1 MKIVFAGTP
10 NFAAGFLESLIESHH
25 NLVAVITQPDKPGRR
40 GKKLQASPVKQ
51 IAEQAKLTVMQ
62 PARLRITDIQHLD
75 FDLMIVVAFGQILK
89 PEVLAHPKLG
99 CINIH
104 ASILPRWRGAAP
116 VQRAI
121 LAGDEES
128 GVTLIQMDAGL
139 DTGEMLAKSVVPI
152 SPLDTTV
159 DLLSKFM
166 NVGQPLLLE
175 TLELVSKGTVKK
187 DTQDDDAATY
197 AHKIQKPE
205 AMIDWQQD
213 AQQVDRVV
221 RAYNPDPIA
230 FTFLDKNRVKIH
242 SGRAVKS
249 KICSPGAILE
259 LTTKGLTVGCG
270 DQAFL
275 IERIQ
280 LPIGKGAILSGA
292 DMLNG
297 WADTLKIGSIFSEKS
312 DE

>member
-51 IAEQAKLTVMQ
+51 LAEQAKLTVMQ

-89 PEVLAHPKLG
+89 PEVLAHSKLG

-121 LAGDEES
+121 LAGDKES
-128 GVTLIQMDAGL
+128 GVTLIQMDTGL
-139 DTGEMLAKSVVPI
+139 DTGEMLAKSIVPI
-152 SPLDTTV
+152 SPLDSTA
-159 DLLSKFM
+159 DLLSKFI

-187 DTQDDDAATY
+187 ETQDDDAATY

-205 AMIDWQQD
+205 AMIDWRQD

-249 KICSPGAILE
+249 KLGRPGSILE

-280 LPIGKGAILSGA
+280 LPMGKGAILAGA

>member
-1 MKIVFAGTP
+1 LKIVFAGTP

-51 IAEQAKLTVMQ
+51 LAEQAKLTVMQ

-99 CINIH
+99 GINIH

-121 LAGDEES
+121 LAGDKES
-128 GVTLIQMDAGL
+128 GVTLIQMDTGL
-139 DTGEMLAKSVVPI
+139 DTGEMLAKSIVPI
-152 SPLDTTV
+152 SPLDSTA
-159 DLLSKFM
+159 DLLSKFI

-205 AMIDWQQD
+205 AMINWQQD

-249 KICSPGAILE
+249 KICRPGAILE
-259 LTTKGLTVGCG
+259 LTIKGLTVGCG

>member
-10 NFAAGFLESLIESHH
+10 NFAAGFLKSLIESHH

-51 IAEQAKLTVMQ
+51 LGEQAKLTVMQ
-62 PARLRITDIQHLD
+62 PAKLRITDIQHLD

-89 PEVLAHPKLG
+89 PDVLAYPKHG

-121 LAGDEES
+121 LAGDKES

-175 TLELVSKGTVKK
+175 TLEHISKGTVKK
-187 DTQDDDAATY
+187 DTQDDDVATY
-197 AHKIQKPE
+197 ANKIQKRE
-205 AMIDWQQD
+205 AMVDWRQD

-249 KICSPGAILE
+249 KICRPGTILE

-297 WADTLKIGSIFSEKS
+297 WADTLKIDSIFSEKS

>member
-25 NLVAVITQPDKPGRR
+25 DLVAVITPPDKPGRR
-40 GKKLQASPVKQ
+40 GKKLHASPVKQ
-51 IAEQAKLTVMQ
+51 LAEQANLTVMQ
-62 PARLRITDIQHLD
+62 PARLLITDIQHLD

-89 PEVLAHPKLG
+89 PDVLAHPKLG

-121 LAGDEES
+121 LAGDKES
-128 GVTLIQMDAGL
+128 GVTLIQMDSGL
-139 DTGEMLAKSVVPI
+139 DTGEMLAKSIVPI
-152 SPLDTTV
+152 SPLDTTAA
-159 DLLSKFM
+159 LLNKFL

-175 TLELVSKGTVKK
+175 TLDLVGKGTVKEN
-187 DTQDDDAATY
+187 TQDDDAATY
-197 AHKIQKPE
+197 AHKIQKRE

-213 AQQVDRVV
+213 ARQVDRVV

-230 FTFLDKNRVKIH
+230 FTFLGKNRVKIH
-242 SGRAVKS
+242 SGCPVKS
-249 KICSPGAILE
+249 TICRPGAILE

-270 DQAFL
+270 HQAFL

-280 LPIGKGAILSGA
+280 LAMGKGLILSGA

-297 WADTLKIGSIFSEKS
+297 WADTLKVGSIFCEKS